1 MRVYASSVGTAAVS
15 RRRPCHTGAHVAA
28 VLRRLQRLAPSCQY
42 FACSATVRDAA
53 GHASSLL
60 PPSSRQLV
68 VIDDDCSPRGAKQ
81 VVVWNPPLK
90 KEKIKRKKVEAE
102 TDEYNSDTE
111 EYDEDQ
117 ALQGDEKVRAAMM
130 LAERKA
136 LAVEG
141 SDGEPIRR
149 KSAIVEAARVVASLT
164 SSGVRTLCFAKTR
177 KLQELVLGYARER
190 SSTRLAGYRGGY
202 TPAERRRIESDFF
215 EGRLDGV
222 VATCALELGVDV
234 GDLDATVHLGWPGS
248 RCSLR
253 QQAGRAGR
261 DPARASL
268 AVVVLFN
275 GPLDQL
281 MAQKAPLLTGEVE
294 PCALFLAAWKSAS
307 ASLRWRGGRRDD
319 SARNFHTQVDRERAR
334 PAGPAALRGGRGA
347 PSSRR
352 PCEVRGWQRRIR
364 TRRIGASL

>member
-1 MRVYASSVGTAAVS
+1 M
-15 RRRPCHTGAHVAA
+15 
-28 VLRRLQRLAPSCQY
+28 
-42 FACSATVRDAA
+42 
-53 GHASSLL
+53 
-60 PPSSRQLV
+60 
-68 VIDDDCSPRGAKQ
+68 
-81 VVVWNPPLK
+81 WNPPLK
-90 KEKIKRKKVEAE
+90 KEKKIKRKKVEAE
-102 TDEYNSDTE
+102 TDEYDSGTE
-111 EYDEDQ
+111 EYDEQ
-117 ALQGDEKVRAAMM
+117 AALQGEEKVRAAVM

-294 PCALFLAAWKSAS
+294 PCALFVAAWNSTSAS
-307 ASLRWRGGRRDD
+307 AADAVEQASRRWRGGRRDD
-319 SARNFHTQVDRERAR
+319 SARSHAIDATQVHRERAR
-334 PAGPAALRGGRGA
+334 LERSVAMC
-347 PSSRR
+347 S
-352 PCEVRGWQRRIR
+352 E
-364 TRRIGASL
+364 

>member
-1 MRVYASSVGTAAVS
+1 
-15 RRRPCHTGAHVAA
+15 
-28 VLRRLQRLAPSCQY
+28 
-42 FACSATVRDAA
+42 
-53 GHASSLL
+53 
-60 PPSSRQLV
+60 
-68 VIDDDCSPRGAKQ
+68 
-81 VVVWNPPLK
+81 
-90 KEKIKRKKVEAE
+90 
-102 TDEYNSDTE
+102 
-111 EYDEDQ
+111 
-117 ALQGDEKVRAAMM
+117 MM
-130 LAERKA
+130 LAERIA

-164 SSGVRTLCFAKTR
+164 SHGVRTLCFAKTR

-294 PCALFLAAWKSAS
+294 PCALFVAAWKSTS
-307 ASLRWRGGRRDD
+307 ASPRRRAGAA
-319 SARNFHTQVDRERAR
+319 SMAYFHT
-334 PAGPAALRGGRGA
+334 GR
-347 PSSRR
+347 SRTSA
-352 PCEVRGWQRRIR
+352 C
-364 TRRIGASL
+364 